1 MKTLTDKQA
10 QEAPP
15 EDTLPQDLEEILY
28 LLSIPGMRECI
39 QAGMQAPESECSS
52 ELSW

>member
-15 EDTLPQDLEEILY
+15 EDTLPQDLEETLY
-28 LLSIPGMRECI
+28 LLSIPGMHESI
-39 QAGMQAPESECSS
+39 LAGMMAPASEFST
-52 ELSW
+52 ELDW